1 MAGFVDIHSH
11 VIPSGDDGARTIEEG
26 LALCR
31 RAAVGGTKVLYG
43 TPHAHPPDGPY
54 FLTEARRELA
64 RASYAAMKWRCAEF
78 GLDLRLGWELTAT
91 GILVGEARD
100 YVLEGTNAVL
110 LELPGPWFGF
120 PDVLGAAREQVA
132 ELREAGLDV
141 VLAHPERAEQVQAD
155 PELVLSL
162 AEEGAL
168 VCFNADS
175 FIGAHGNATERCAW
189 RLLDLGVG
197 DLVGSD
203 AHGLYRPS
211 RLREAVDAIAERL
224 GSDRAAAL
232 ADGSALRPPA
242 AAEPARRGRI

>member
-11 VIPSGDDGARTIEEG
+11 VIPSGDDGAHTIEEG

-31 RAAVGGTKVLYG
+31 RAAEEGTTVLYG

-54 FLTEARRELA
+54 FLTPKRVEQA
-64 RASYAAMKWRCAEF
+64 RASHEAMRWRCAEF

-100 YVLEGTNAVL
+100 YVLEGPNAVL
-110 LELPGPWFGF
+110 LELPGAWFGF
-120 PDVLGAAREQVA
+120 DDVFGAAREQVA

-141 VLAHPERAEQVQAD
+141 VLAHPERAEQIQSD
-155 PELVLSL
+155 PELVLPL
-162 AEEGAL
+162 VEEGAL

-175 FIGAHGNATERCAW
+175 FIGAHGRGTERCAW
-189 RLLDLGVG
+189 SLLEAGIG
-197 DLVGSD
+197 DLVASD

-211 RLREAVDAIAERL
+211 RLREALDAIAARL
-224 GSDRAAAL
+224 TRPRALAL
-232 ADGSALRPPA
+232 ADGSALDSA
-242 AAEPARRGRI
+242 SLSEPRV